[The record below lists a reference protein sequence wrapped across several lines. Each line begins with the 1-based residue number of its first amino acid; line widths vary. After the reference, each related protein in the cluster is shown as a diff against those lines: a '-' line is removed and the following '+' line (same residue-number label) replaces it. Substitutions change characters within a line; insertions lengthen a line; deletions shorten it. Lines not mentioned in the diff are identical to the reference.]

1 MSKMF
6 HQSCKNND
14 FGRMNNDDDGFKS
27 YKTISIK
34 MLT

>member
-1 MSKMF
+1 MF

-14 FGRMNNDDDGFKS
+14 FGRMNNDDNGLNPI
-27 YKTISIK
+27 KTIPRK